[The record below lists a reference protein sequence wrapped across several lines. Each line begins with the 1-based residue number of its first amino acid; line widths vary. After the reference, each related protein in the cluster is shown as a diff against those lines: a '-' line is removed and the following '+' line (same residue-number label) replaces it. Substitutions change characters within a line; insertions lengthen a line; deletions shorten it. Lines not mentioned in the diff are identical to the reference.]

1 MDDVDSAAGDRV
13 GDETRY
19 RRLTREHTPAARE
32 I

>member
-1 MDDVDSAAGDRV
+1 MDDVDSAAGDRM

-19 RRLTREHTPAARE
+19 RRLTREHTAARE